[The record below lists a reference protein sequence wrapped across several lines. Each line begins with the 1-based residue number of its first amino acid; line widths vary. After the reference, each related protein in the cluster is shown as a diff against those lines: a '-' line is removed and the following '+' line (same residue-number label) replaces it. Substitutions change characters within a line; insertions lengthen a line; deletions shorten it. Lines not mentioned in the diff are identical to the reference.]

1 MLVMKHYATIAIKV
15 YGCTVIYYPKNVTMD
30 AYAYDGTNID
40 QVRSYADI
48 IDYF

>member
-1 MLVMKHYATIAIKV
+1 MLVMKHYATMAIKV
-15 YGCTVIYYPKNVTMD
+15 HGCTVIYYPKNVTMD
-30 AYAYDGTNID
+30 AYDGTNID